1 MHIDISRRPNHKGP
15 AFFYAFS
22 YADRS
27 DWTLYAIGVVGA
39 LISGA
44 GLPIMDLAYGYW
56 TTALTASDTTPPSL
70 RKTTNTMAAICLSIG
85 VLQFITG
92 TIFLSCFTIAS
103 GRTTDKLRRAY
114 LDSVIHQDAE
124 FFEKVGPGEVG
135 TRMVKDVGTVKAAT
149 GEKLGFM
156 VWAVGYLAAKA
167 DSRLLDLEG
176 QSGTLLE
183 QILGSVRV
191 VQSFAAESFLVKKYD
206 EYLTALQRLGK
217 WRSIVRG
224 LELSISYCVLNLT
237 YSVAFWYGSK
247 LIVRENLEVG
257 LMFTVFWNMF
267 NAIFAISNI
276 LPHISAIRDSVHIS
290 ARLRAEIERVPV
302 IDVRNPGGV
311 KLWDNQSAEK
321 TAVQIEVQNLTFSYP
336 SRPDHKT
343 LDNVSFVLE
352 AGKVTAL
359 VGASGSGKSTIAS
372 LLLRYYDPSS
382 FDNEKSTGRILLAG
396 HDIRDLNLSWL
407 RSQIGVIAQDPQLF
421 TATIFDNVA
430 YGLSGTPW
438 ELPTSEMEPKYAERM
453 ADAQAWDFVRKLP
466 SGMDTRIKGGRTGV
480 LSGGQRQRIAAA
492 RALIRKPRI
501 LLLDEGTSALD
512 SETEQRLMAAIH
524 EEQAQSGMTTILIA
538 HRLSS
543 IQNADRIIA
552 MSNGRV
558 AEQGTYNEL
567 IEIGGVF
574 STLVKHQSSAGQ
586 ITSSSETSIVPVP
599 VRPQEPVK
607 NTSAKFN
614 TPQIPLYRH
623 VSIVSGTQTIV
634 DDSLEQ
640 GLLAKESKAPTLT
653 SRFIRLLAQYGLWIA
668 MGIFGSICIGASFP
682 IAAWLVGFVLE
693 SLSIHDDDNR
703 LLREARAWSM
713 WFLVLSMVNILSS
726 FVAGF
731 FLSMGGDRIDR
742 RLRLTALKSLLRQAR
757 FFDQEENASGSLT
770 AGIASKAGH
779 VSAAIGLVWQQLITS
794 SGNFIGAFVLGIV
807 QKYEHSIQKPLD
819 DASAFASENVDAIKT
834 VAALG
839 RENVIME
846 IFDKSSNQKSVK
858 TKYLWG
864 GALGFGFGMGSTL
877 ILCSVVMWWGVE
889 LYLTQRIGLSNLY
902 ATFEAVFIGSV
913 AASRLFTYVP
923 DMARMI
929 QGFRAICN
937 WEDRQPEVAS
947 LGLTNAPLR
956 NVKGTITFN
965 DCTLQYSSRPK
976 PAIDNLTLTIPAGKS
991 VAFCGSSGSGKSSI
1005 ISMISR
1011 FYDPSLGTICLD
1023 GRDIRTIP
1031 LEEYRSHIALVAQ
1044 DAVLY
1049 EGTFRENITLGQSP
1063 VSQEAIERACHD
1075 ANILG
1080 FIQSLPQGFD
1090 TPVGSKGSQMSGGQ
1104 RQRVCIARALLRN
1117 PSILLLD
1124 EATSALDAESER
1136 SVQAALEQASRG
1148 RTTISIAHRLSTIQN
1163 ADIIHVVEDGRIVES
1178 GNHADL
1184 LALKGRY
1191 VDVKPDIFNH
1201 DMLAIHSIFQLP
1213 RSTSSLTTPSSSPT
1227 SYISPTLDPVMFSQ
1241 LQVDRAI
1248 QKLREER
1255 IRDEDLRQKHAEQE
1269 EQEKNR
1275 EYLEA
1280 VRRRTQNDW
1289 RRWAP
1294 PCWQTASRCFC
1305 GDGLLARRNTSHTA
1319 IIYPE
1324 DDPELPP
1331 EGYEHHWEFRLA
1343 TTHARFVLPND
1354 AHLKLYEL
1362 DIMKKGVL
1370 FIVEE
1375 VVDHNRQPEGM
1386 LREA

>member
-44 GLPIMDLAYGYW
+44 GFPIMDLAYGYW
-56 TTALTASDTTPPSL
+56 TTALTASDMTPTSL

-103 GRTTDKLRRAY
+103 GRTTDRLRRAY

-156 VWAVGYLAAKA
+156 VWATTTLIVALIMAFSKAAHFAGVIVGVVPLAFILFVSVGYLAAKA

-421 TATIFDNVA
+421 TATIFGNVA

-438 ELPTSEMEPKYAERM
+438 ESPTSEMEPKYAERM
-453 ADAQAWDFVRKLP
+453 ADVRNRVEQALKQAQAWDFVRKLP

-512 SETEQRLMAAIH
+512 AETEQRLMAAIH

-634 DDSLEQ
+634 DDLLEQ

-807 QKYEHSIQKPLD
+807 LSWRLTLASYAPVPLILIAAYYNIALLEKYEHSIQKPLD

-937 WEDRQPEVAS
+937 LEDRQPEVAS

-956 NVKGTITFN
+956 NVQGAITFN

-1117 PSILLLD
+1117 PSVLLLD

-1163 ADIIHVVEDGRIVES
+1163 ADIIHVVEDGCIVES

-1191 VDVKPDIFNH
+1191 VD
-1201 DMLAIHSIFQLP
+1201 S
-1213 RSTSSLTTPSSSPT
+1213 
-1227 SYISPTLDPVMFSQ
+1227 
-1241 LQVDRAI
+1241 
-1248 QKLREER
+1248 
-1255 IRDEDLRQKHAEQE
+1255 
-1269 EQEKNR
+1269 
-1275 EYLEA
+1275 
-1280 VRRRTQNDW
+1280 
-1289 RRWAP
+1289 
-1294 PCWQTASRCFC
+1294 
-1305 GDGLLARRNTSHTA
+1305 
-1319 IIYPE
+1319 
-1324 DDPELPP
+1324 EL
-1331 EGYEHHWEFRLA
+1331 
-1343 TTHARFVLPND
+1343 
-1354 AHLKLYEL
+1354 
-1362 DIMKKGVL
+1362 
-1370 FIVEE
+1370 
-1375 VVDHNRQPEGM
+1375 
-1386 LREA
+1386 

>member
-1 MHIDISRRPNHKGP
+1 M
-15 AFFYAFS
+15 
-22 YADRS
+22 
-27 DWTLYAIGVVGA
+27 
-39 LISGA
+39 
-44 GLPIMDLAYGYW
+44 
-56 TTALTASDTTPPSL
+56 
-70 RKTTNTMAAICLSIG
+70 
-85 VLQFITG
+85 
-92 TIFLSCFTIAS
+92 
-103 GRTTDKLRRAY
+103 
-114 LDSVIHQDAE
+114 
-124 FFEKVGPGEVG
+124 
-135 TRMVKDVGTVKAAT
+135 
-149 GEKLGFM
+149 
-156 VWAVGYLAAKA
+156 
-167 DSRLLDLEG
+167 
-176 QSGTLLE
+176 
-183 QILGSVRV
+183 
-191 VQSFAAESFLVKKYD
+191 SF
-206 EYLTALQRLGK
+206 
-217 WRSIVRG
+217 W
-224 LELSISYCVLNLT
+224 
-237 YSVAFWYGSK
+237 
-247 LIVRENLEVG
+247 
-257 LMFTVFWNMF
+257 
-267 NAIFAISNI
+267 
-276 LPHISAIRDSVHIS
+276 
-290 ARLRAEIERVPV
+290 
-302 IDVRNPGGV
+302 
-311 KLWDNQSAEK
+311 
-321 TAVQIEVQNLTFSYP
+321 
-336 SRPDHKT
+336 
-343 LDNVSFVLE
+343 
-352 AGKVTAL
+352 
-359 VGASGSGKSTIAS
+359 
-372 LLLRYYDPSS
+372 
-382 FDNEKSTGRILLAG
+382 
-396 HDIRDLNLSWL
+396 
-407 RSQIGVIAQDPQLF
+407 
-421 TATIFDNVA
+421 
-430 YGLSGTPW
+430 
-438 ELPTSEMEPKYAERM
+438 
-453 ADAQAWDFVRKLP
+453 
-466 SGMDTRIKGGRTGV
+466 
-480 LSGGQRQRIAAA
+480 
-492 RALIRKPRI
+492 
-501 LLLDEGTSALD
+501 
-512 SETEQRLMAAIH
+512 
-524 EEQAQSGMTTILIA
+524 
-538 HRLSS
+538 
-543 IQNADRIIA
+543 
-552 MSNGRV
+552 
-558 AEQGTYNEL
+558 
-567 IEIGGVF
+567 EIGGVF

-640 GLLAKESKAPTLT
+640 GLLAKESRAPTLT

-693 SLSIHDDDNR
+693 SLSIHDDDSR

-742 RLRLTALKSLLRQAR
+742 RLRLTALKSLLRQAK
-757 FFDQEENASGSLT
+757 NASGSLT

-794 SGNFIGAFVLGIV
+794 TGNFIGAFVLGIV
-807 QKYEHSIQKPLD
+807 LSWRLTLASYAPVPLILIAAYYNIALLEKYEHSIQKPLN

-937 WEDRQPEVAS
+937 WEDRQPEVVS

-956 NVKGTITFN
+956 NVQGAITFN

-1104 RQRVCIARALLRN
+1104 RQVGVYWAIYVVILINICYTNTTIARALLRN

-1178 GNHADL
+1178 GSHADL

-1191 VDVKPDIFNH
+1191 VDLVK
-1201 DMLAIHSIFQLP
+1201 
-1213 RSTSSLTTPSSSPT
+1213 
-1227 SYISPTLDPVMFSQ
+1227 SQ
-1241 LQVDRAI
+1241 L
-1248 QKLREER
+1248 
-1255 IRDEDLRQKHAEQE
+1255 
-1269 EQEKNR
+1269 
-1275 EYLEA
+1275 
-1280 VRRRTQNDW
+1280 
-1289 RRWAP
+1289 
-1294 PCWQTASRCFC
+1294 
-1305 GDGLLARRNTSHTA
+1305 
-1319 IIYPE
+1319 
-1324 DDPELPP
+1324 
-1331 EGYEHHWEFRLA
+1331 
-1343 TTHARFVLPND
+1343 
-1354 AHLKLYEL
+1354 
-1362 DIMKKGVL
+1362 
-1370 FIVEE
+1370 
-1375 VVDHNRQPEGM
+1375 
-1386 LREA
+1386 

>member
-1 MHIDISRRPNHKGP
+1 
-15 AFFYAFS
+15 
-22 YADRS
+22 
-27 DWTLYAIGVVGA
+27 
-39 LISGA
+39 
-44 GLPIMDLAYGYW
+44 
-56 TTALTASDTTPPSL
+56 
-70 RKTTNTMAAICLSIG
+70 
-85 VLQFITG
+85 
-92 TIFLSCFTIAS
+92 
-103 GRTTDKLRRAY
+103 
-114 LDSVIHQDAE
+114 
-124 FFEKVGPGEVG
+124 
-135 TRMVKDVGTVKAAT
+135 MVKDVGTVKAAT
-149 GEKLGFM
+149 GRNWDSWSGPPLRSSLLRWLLGCK
-156 VWAVGYLAAKA
+156 GRL
-167 DSRLLDLEG
+167 RLLDLEG

-237 YSVAFWYGSK
+237 YSVAS
-247 LIVRENLEVG
+247 
-257 LMFTVFWNMF
+257 
-267 NAIFAISNI
+267 IFAISNI

-352 AGKVTAL
+352 AGKVTRLWSIRFWKVNNCVAP
-359 VGASGSGKSTIAS
+359 TP
-372 LLLRYYDPSS
+372 LLRPVT
-382 FDNEKSTGRILLAG
+382 FRQRKSTGRILLAG

-453 ADAQAWDFVRKLP
+453 ADVRNRVEQALKQAQAWDFVRKLP

-480 LSGGQRQRIAAA
+480 LSGA
-492 RALIRKPRI
+492 RGNGCCGACV
-501 LLLDEGTSALD
+501 D
-512 SETEQRLMAAIH
+512 SEAKNSSSRRRDGTTSDGGDSRGTGTEWDDDNVMTLLAIVINIL
-524 EEQAQSGMTTILIA
+524 TI
-538 HRLSS
+538 
-543 IQNADRIIA
+543 
-552 MSNGRV
+552 V
-558 AEQGTYNEL
+558 K
-567 IEIGGVF
+567 EIGGVF

-614 TPQIPLYRH
+614 TPQIHWSPGQRKQGTNSNFPFYSPL
-623 VSIVSGTQTIV
+623 
-634 DDSLEQ
+634 
-640 GLLAKESKAPTLT
+640 
-653 SRFIRLLAQYGLWIA
+653 
-668 MGIFGSICIGASFP
+668 GSIWFMDCDGNFRLDMHP
-682 IAAWLVGFVLE
+682 PGCWFVLE

-713 WFLVLSMVNILSS
+713 WFLVLSMVSILSS

-794 SGNFIGAFVLGIV
+794 TGNFIGAFVLGIV
-807 QKYEHSIQKPLD
+807 LSWRLTLASYAPVPLILIAAYYNIALLEKYEHSIQKPLN

-947 LGLTNAPLR
+947 LGLTNAPLL
-956 NVKGTITFN
+956 NVH
-965 DCTLQYSSRPK
+965 R
-976 PAIDNLTLTIPAGKS
+976 
-991 VAFCGSSGSGKSSI
+991 VGKSSI

-1090 TPVGSKGSQMSGGQ
+1090 TPVGSKGSQMSGANDN
-1104 RQRVCIARALLRN
+1104 VFVSVSRALLRN

-1178 GNHADL
+1178 GTM
-1184 LALKGRY
+1184 
-1191 VDVKPDIFNH
+1191 PI
-1201 DMLAIHSIFQLP
+1201 
-1213 RSTSSLTTPSSSPT
+1213 
-1227 SYISPTLDPVMFSQ
+1227 
-1241 LQVDRAI
+1241 
-1248 QKLREER
+1248 
-1255 IRDEDLRQKHAEQE
+1255 
-1269 EQEKNR
+1269 
-1275 EYLEA
+1275 
-1280 VRRRTQNDW
+1280 
-1289 RRWAP
+1289 
-1294 PCWQTASRCFC
+1294 C
-1305 GDGLLARRNTSHTA
+1305 
-1319 IIYPE
+1319 
-1324 DDPELPP
+1324 
-1331 EGYEHHWEFRLA
+1331 
-1343 TTHARFVLPND
+1343 
-1354 AHLKLYEL
+1354 
-1362 DIMKKGVL
+1362 
-1370 FIVEE
+1370 
-1375 VVDHNRQPEGM
+1375 
-1386 LREA
+1386 